1 MWERFMSD
9 GMLKRNIII
18 TGASGFLGRN
28 LIGSLQR
35 NGYFDNGSSSTARLI
50 GFSSSPEKLRE
61 RFPSELAEFHDR
73 EKIDDAELC
82 SIWKE
87 AIVVNCAF
95 PRNNSGTEMA
105 EGLSYI
111 KRVFEA
117 AVGNG
122 AAAVINISSQS
133 VYAADRPEAARED
146 TPLCLATCYAVG
158 KYAVELMLE
167 SICANTGTAFTSVRM
182 ASLIG
187 PDFEPRIVNRL
198 ARQAL
203 RDGVITVK
211 RNRQQFGFFDI
222 EDAADAL
229 TAMLVSDPSKWR
241 KVYNLGGR
249 GTCTLTDMAEAV
261 KKACSAVRGVEIKTT
276 DGYEYANSGLRS
288 DLFYSDFGFDPHVTL
303 DQSAEKIVQ
312 FYSRT
317 CSYTG

>member
-73 EKIDDAELC
+73 EKIDAAELC

-87 AIVVNCAF
+87 A
-95 PRNNSGTEMA
+95 
-105 EGLSYI
+105 I

-261 KKACSAVRGVEIKTT
+261 KKACSAVREVEIKTT
-276 DGYEYANSGLRS
+276 DVYEYANSGLRS

>member
-1 MWERFMSD
+1 MGD
-9 GMLKRNIII
+9 GVLKGNIII

-28 LIGSLQR
+28 LIGSLLR
-35 NGYFDNGSSSTARLI
+35 DGFSDNGSSSPARLI
-50 GFSSSPEKLRE
+50 GFSSSPDKLRE

-117 AVGNG
+117 AAGNG

-187 PDFEPRIVNRL
+187 PDFDPRIVNCFV
-198 ARQAL
+198 RQAL
-203 RDGVITVK
+203 QNGVITVK

-222 EDAADAL
+222 KDAADAL
-229 TAMLVSDPSKWR
+229 KAMLVSDPSKWR

-249 GTCTLTDMAEAV
+249 GTYTLTEMAEAV
-261 KKACSAVRGVEIKTT
+261 KKACSAVRDVEIKTT
-276 DGYEYANSGLRS
+276 DGDEYANSGLRS
-288 DLFYSDFGFDPHVTL
+288 DLFYGDFGFDPGVTL
-303 DQSAEKIVQ
+303 DQSVEKIVEA
-312 FYSRT
+312 YSRT
-317 CSYTG
+317 CSHTG